1 MSATIRETFVLI
13 RFTIYDD
20 DDDNDDND
28 DDDDDSACAVVRKS
42 TIATPSHILL
52 VTGQ

>member
-1 MSATIRETFVLI
+1 MFQIN
-13 RFTIYDD
+13 DD
-20 DDDNDDND
+20 DDDDND
-28 DDDDDSACAVVRKS
+28 DDDDDADCACAVVRKS

>member
-1 MSATIRETFVLI
+1 MMTNDDNGID
-13 RFTIYDD
+13 YDDDDDDDNGNDD
-20 DDDNDDND
+20 DDDNDC
-28 DDDDDSACAVVRKS
+28 ACVVVRKS